1 MSETDLDPDDA
12 TDRMDSATPA
22 VHDDQHDVER
32 VDDVSDDVVDV
43 PAHVSRRR
51 LDWGLVIACLVIAGG
66 LVAIVW
72 GVGSA
77 ITGSDGI
84 DRPDAIE
91 DLSPVENAQQAFQ
104 QEQIMVDLQF
114 GYDAVLIVDG
124 IELPT
129 ARIGEFTGDLSPEN
143 AGTQVSAPPT
153 AVFDPGNSIITFR
166 PSDEALIQSYSAGRH
181 SAQIVFWKT
190 EEGREKARSY
200 GWSFD
205 VV

>member
-1 MSETDLDPDDA
+1 MSETDLDPIEGAD
-12 TDRMDSATPA
+12 TDTPA
-22 VHDDQHDVER
+22 AVVVVADSEPDEVHGD
-32 VDDVSDDVVDV
+32 SDV
-43 PAHVSRRR
+43 PPETARRR
-51 LDWGLVIACLVIAGG
+51 IDWGLFVACLVIAGG
-66 LVAIVW
+66 LVAIAW

-91 DLSPVENAQQAFQ
+91 DLAPVENAQQAFQ

-114 GYDAVLIVDG
+114 GYEAQLIVDG

-166 PSDEALIQSYSAGRH
+166 PSDDALIQSYSEGRH
-181 SAQIVFWKT
+181 SVQVIFWKT
-190 EEGREKARSY
+190 EEGRENARSY
-200 GWSFD
+200 RWSFD

>member
-1 MSETDLDPDDA
+1 MSDTDLDPIEGADTETNTAVLAVTDLEPDETPDDSGA
-12 TDRMDSATPA
+12 EPETA
-22 VHDDQHDVER
+22 
-32 VDDVSDDVVDV
+32 
-43 PAHVSRRR
+43 RRR
-51 LDWGLVIACLVIAGG
+51 IDWGLLIACLVIAGG
-66 LVAIVW
+66 LVAIAW
-72 GVGSA
+72 GVSSA

-114 GYDAVLIVDG
+114 GYEAELIVDG

-129 ARIGEFTGDLSPEN
+129 ARIGEFSGDLTPET

-166 PSDEALIQSYSAGRH
+166 PSDDALIQSYSEGRH
-181 SAQIVFWKT
+181 SVQIIFWKT
-190 EEGREKARSY
+190 EEGRENARSY
-200 GWSFD
+200 RWSFD